1 MVLPPAGA
9 DHKLWE
15 GQEWASPVHSKRPHQ
30 GMLLMAT
37 FHFFIMPQL
46 IRYTTMSSDMT
57 ASCMGPQPRGR
68 ETSLLHTHDHSP
80 KMACTWVRSRQDAYP
95 GETSQAGCGKN
106 NRGNLSTEFQRTPLS
121 KTSRKYFFQ
130 LLHFSQSQ
138 FSINDRWSN
147 KHIPN

>member
-1 MVLPPAGA
+1 MSQTGNRKFL
-9 DHKLWE
+9 LWCCPLLGLTTSSGRQ

-106 NRGNLSTEFQRTPLS
+106 NRGNLSTDFQRTPLS
-121 KTSRKYFFQ
+121 KTTRKFFFSYFI
-130 LLHFSQSQ
+130 LLKVS
-138 FSINDRWSN
+138 
-147 KHIPN
+147 